1 MSISTRAALL
11 KVAENQMRSKGYSAF
26 SYADLA
32 AKIGIRKA
40 SIHHHFPTKECLGQE
55 LIKDYI
61 NRFDTTLRSI
71 ENADQDPLMRLR
83 AFSRLFIV
91 SANEG
96 LLPLCGALA
105 AEMAALPSSLQGLT
119 RVFFEAQL
127 DWLERTVS
135 EAALKNEWLLTRSAE
150 AYAFMLLSSLEGS
163 SLIDWTLGRSADP
176 LAGFNYLLESLEL
189 SVATSC
195 RGMKHASGQHTG
207 CF

>member
-1 MSISTRAALL
+1 MSVSTRASLL

-32 AKIGIRKA
+32 ATIGIRKA

-61 NRFDTTLRSI
+61 DRFDTTLRSI
-71 ENADQDPLMRLR
+71 EDTDQDPLMRLR
-83 AFSRLFIV
+83 AFSRLFTI

-105 AEMAALPSSLQGLT
+105 AEMAALPLSLQGLT
-119 RVFFEAQL
+119 RVFFETQL
-127 DWLERTVS
+127 EWLQRTIS
-135 EAALKNEWLLTRSAE
+135 EAAIQRGWLLAKPAH
-150 AYAFMLLSSLEGS
+150 AYAFMLLSALEGA

-176 LAGFNYLLESLEL
+176 LAGFDCLLESLER
-189 SVATSC
+189 SAAMSA
-195 RGMKHASGQHTG
+195 RDIRHTNG
-207 CF
+207 HQPNC